1 MADRNFGRF
10 GRCKAMHCRD
20 ARYRADNDLQS
31 VHICT
36 EKKVSKM
43 TKIDIIS
50 GFLGAG
56 KTTFI
61 KQLLKE
67 ARYTTQDYLIID
79 GDFVEKGTQA
89 IETVHYLQYL
99 QQKSQ
104 RVYVLLGNCEYAL
117 DALIN
122 DDDLCQEM
130 LHYLRKIGKSGMI
143 DQIVSRK
150 HLDLKKEKPQILQKI
165 VRESLQEELNYIASL
180 PTSIETDDFLCIH
193 AGIENKNDWQNA
205 PLSSFIE
212 KRDFQKVGHCL
223 KKYVIVGHL
232 PTSNFYQTQIKND
245 VLMDFD
251 KKIISID
258 GGTGV
263 KFISQLN
270 ALIIENDGKNLT
282 FKNHFVQPLPIYRI
296 KQDKFVENK
305 ENHKVSWPNFEIE
318 ILEKREEFSFC
329 KVIHTNQMLW
339 IKNEFIYLKNKHFYC
354 LDDYIDH
361 FITVHENEDVKV
373 IGLYGKFAYIIK
385 NKEIGWIESGYLEKI

>member
-232 PTSNFYQTQIKND
+232 PTSNFYQSQIKND

>member
-1 MADRNFGRF
+1 MSEKHLFLDVYNEYLLYAN
-10 GRCKAMHCRD
+10 KKQKE
-20 ARYRADNDLQS
+20 QS
-31 VHICT
+31 FVSLKYKFNSHILPFFKDMYL
-36 EKKVSKM
+36 EDISSKN
-43 TKIDIIS
+43 ILSWEEYIIS
-50 GFLGAG
+50 LGF
-56 KTTFI
+56 
-61 KQLLKE
+61 
-67 ARYTTQDYLIID
+67 
-79 GDFVEKGTQA
+79 
-89 IETVHYLQYL
+89 
-99 QQKSQ
+99 S
-104 RVYVLLGNCEYAL
+104 N
-117 DALIN
+117 
-122 DDDLCQEM
+122 
-130 LHYLRKIGKSGMI
+130 
-143 DQIVSRK
+143 
-150 HLDLKKEKPQILQKI
+150 
-165 VRESLQEELNYIASL
+165 NY
-180 PTSIETDDFLCIH
+180 
-193 AGIENKNDWQNA
+193 NKNLYYI
-205 PLSSFIE
+205 LSGFFEYCRI
-212 KRDFQKVGHCL
+212 
-223 KKYVIVGHL
+223 
-232 PTSNFYQTQIKND
+232 FYN
-245 VLMDFD
+245 FD

-282 FKNHFVQPLPIYRI
+282 FKNHFVQPLPIYRT